1 MLGAPTAI
9 INFLQIVAAWSSDFA
24 IVILFNRIYPGL
36 RLKDYIKAQS
46 SPKLKFSILGTVVII
61 QVIITVVVILLLS
74 TASGT
79 PAIALSDRTSTRLNS
94 SHVAIS
100 YSVFCL
106 KKKY

>member
-1 MLGAPTAI
+1 MLFIIIGISIMLGAPTAI

-36 RLKDYIKAQS
+36 RLKDYIKAQF

-79 PAIALSDRTSTRLNS
+79 P
-94 SHVAIS
+94 V
-100 YSVFCL
+100 
-106 KKKY
+106 